1 MQSRLTAEAY
11 QSEAWFA
18 RERALLF
25 RPLWQF
31 VGLQSMLA
39 QHNAFITR
47 SVWGVPVVVQNFHG
61 ALQAFENL
69 CLHRQ
74 NPLQT
79 APQGVRPLV
88 CSYHGWGYGADGG
101 VANIPFEAEVYRYP
115 AAERACLRLRRF
127 ALEVVGGLVFI
138 NLSEAPLPIT
148 DQFSPELLASLR
160 GVSMAFDGEVLQA
173 TFQTRLNW
181 KLAYEN
187 LRDGHHPRYVHSQSL
202 YQKVKF
208 SPNLDEAG
216 LVLSQRLRQQGVQGR
231 DEALA
236 LLRGFSSGGPDAP
249 MDSLP
254 AYAWHAKVER
264 YGQLDWYYNWLV
276 FPNLHIASGSGGYS
290 FIIEHH
296 VPVSAGRT
304 DVVVHY
310 VTAKKKAKYAVSAAV
325 LLAHLQGAET
335 VLREDFAV
343 MERIQAGLHAQA
355 PTAVLG
361 DFESANQA
369 IEHWYLDLM
378 GARFAL

>member
-1 MQSRLTAEAY
+1 MKSRLTAEAY

-18 RERALLF
+18 RERELLF
-25 RPLWQF
+25 KPLWQF

-88 CSYHGWGYGADGG
+88 CSYHGWGYGADGS
-101 VANIPFEAEVYRYP
+101 VAHIPFEAEVYRYP
-115 AAERACLRLRRF
+115 QAERACLRLRRF
-127 ALEVVGGLVFI
+127 ALEVVGGLVFV
-138 NLSEAPLPIT
+138 NLSDAPLPIT
-148 DQFSPELLASLR
+148 DQFSPELLESLR
-160 GVSMAFDGEVLQA
+160 SVSMAFDGEVLQA
-173 TFQTRLNW
+173 TFHTQLNW

-187 LRDGHHPRYVHSQSL
+187 LRDSHHPRYVHAQSL

-208 SPNLDEAG
+208 PVVLDEPGIAA
-216 LVLSQRLRQQGVQGR
+216 SRQLRQQGVHSR
-231 DEALA
+231 DEALSW
-236 LLRGFSSGGPDAP
+236 LRGFSNGGLNAP
-249 MDSLP
+249 MEELVP
-254 AYAWHAKVER
+254 YPWHAKVER
-264 YGQLDWYYNWLV
+264 YGDQDWYYNWLV
-276 FPNLHIASGSGGYS
+276 FPNLHLASGSGGYS

-310 VTAKKKAKYAVSAAV
+310 VTAKKKVKYAASAAV

-335 VLREDFAV
+335 VLREDFQV

-361 DFESANQA
+361 DFESSNQT

-378 GARFAL
+378 GGRFAL